1 MLPKTNSV
9 NHDRPVLFPEVK
21 TISNDRDQ
29 RVNEQIRIREVRL
42 IGENGEQLGIMP
54 TREALRLAYER
65 GLDLV
70 EVAAAARPP
79 VCRIMDYGKFKYEQ
93 SKKEREARK
102 RQKTINIKE
111 VRMTPK
117 IEEHDFDVKA
127 RSAEKFL
134 RDGDKVKVSIRFRG
148 REIVHSNLAHEIMMK
163 LADEVKEVGA
173 MEREPR
179 VEGRSMIM
187 ILSPKE

>member
-1 MLPKTNSV
+1 MA
-9 NHDRPVLFPEVK
+9 EVK

-70 EVAAAARPP
+70 EVAATARPP